1 MKKKMELDLL
11 HQLDFHIL
19 EKFFLVRFIKFNAR
33 RGAEASKIKLK
44 QWVDYEKWK
53 RNGDVN
59 SKEDPMERLL
69 AQRLKLTYSKG

>member
-1 MKKKMELDLL
+1 M
-11 HQLDFHIL
+11 
-19 EKFFLVRFIKFNAR
+19 RFIKFNAR
-33 RGAEASKIKLK
+33 RGGEASKIKLK